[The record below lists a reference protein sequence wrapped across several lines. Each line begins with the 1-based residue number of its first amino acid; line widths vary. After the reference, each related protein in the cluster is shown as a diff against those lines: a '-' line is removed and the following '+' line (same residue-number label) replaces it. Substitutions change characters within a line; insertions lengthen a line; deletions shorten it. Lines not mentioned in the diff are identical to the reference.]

1 MRSPSSGQLFRR
13 NIRLRFIGP
22 LTRNHSGKDAGRVGR
37 AQALEGH
44 ASQERKIAKSPDA
57 ALQNFDRK
65 PSFVSHSQW
74 YPDHK
79 AVNDARRGLR

>member
-1 MRSPSSGQLFRR
+1 VSAVRK
-13 NIRLRFIGP
+13 RL
-22 LTRNHSGKDAGRVGR
+22 KD
-37 AQALEGH
+37 H

-65 PSFVSHSQW
+65 PSFGSQW

-79 AVNDARRGLR
+79 AVNDARRGLH